1 MDEHKEKCS
10 FCGEPRNDDDLIA
23 SKDGTAFICRE
34 CFEMLKEDFEEDS
47 GSGEDMNWKDMT
59 PSKIKEHLDKYIIG
73 QDRAKRV
80 LSVAV
85 YNHYK
90 MLDYSRHDKDV
101 ELEKSNII
109 MVGPTGVGKTAI
121 IKALAKVLNV
131 PFAITDATTLTENG
145 LMFAY

>member
-1 MDEHKEKCS
+1 MAEAKERCS
-10 FCGEPRNDDDLIA
+10 FCGKEESDNRLLIG
-23 SKDGTAFICRE
+23 SEDGCAFICRE
-34 CFEMLKEDFEEDS
+34 CFERLKDEFDEEISMREDS
-47 GSGEDMNWKDMT
+47 LSWKDLT
-59 PSKIKEHLDKYIIG
+59 PSKIKAHLDKYIIG
-73 QDRAKRV
+73 QDRAKKV

-90 MLDYSRHDKDV
+90 MLDYARRDKEV

-121 IKALAKVLNV
+121 IKALAKILNV

-145 LMFAY
+145 